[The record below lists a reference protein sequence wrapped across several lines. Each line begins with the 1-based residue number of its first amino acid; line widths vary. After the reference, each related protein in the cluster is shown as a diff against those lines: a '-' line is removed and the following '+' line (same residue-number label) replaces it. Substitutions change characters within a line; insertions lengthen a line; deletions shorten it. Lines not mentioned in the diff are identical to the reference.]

1 MGGLEHSG
9 SGEASFL
16 GGRPSWK
23 MSPSVNGWE
32 GVRGRCG
39 PQGATSELMT
49 AACGSSY
56 LVQSPASPINVVLIV
71 S

>member
-1 MGGLEHSG
+1 MLEDEPLAKLLERGGG
-9 SGEASFL
+9 ADVAP
-16 GGRPSWK
+16 R
-23 MSPSVNGWE
+23 
-32 GVRGRCG
+32 
-39 PQGATSELMT
+39 GATSELMA